1 MGRQLVVWRHGR
13 TAWNLAG
20 RFQGQSDVA
29 LDEVGRQQARRS
41 ARILAALRPA
51 AIVSSDLSR
60 ASATAEELARLTGH
74 QLRLDPGLRETY
86 LGSWQGLTRGEV
98 EERFPGEEAAWLRGE
113 LERRGGGESMP
124 EVADRAVAAVQQA
137 LEKIGPDETLVAV
150 THGGSGRVLIGR
162 LAGLPPEHWSA
173 LGVLSNCSWTVLRER
188 RDRSQVERGSVVS
201 RDRRWY
207 IAEHNA
213 GTLPEPVLSDD

>member
-13 TAWNLAG
+13 TTWNLAG
-20 RFQGQSDVA
+20 RFQGQSDVP
-29 LDEVGRQQARRS
+29 LDEVGIEQARRA
-41 ARILAALRPA
+41 ARILAALKPA
-51 AIVSSDLSR
+51 GIVSSDLAR
-60 ASATAEELARLTGH
+60 ASATATELARLSGH
-74 QLRLDPGLRETY
+74 QVHLDPGLRETY
-86 LGSWQGLTRGEV
+86 LGTWQGLTRGEV
-98 EERFPGEEAAWLRGE
+98 EARFPGEESAWLRGE

-124 EVADRAVAAVQQA
+124 EVADRCVTAVRQA
-137 LEKIGPDETLVAV
+137 FEKLGPDETLVAV

-173 LGVLSNCSWTVLRER
+173 LGVLSNCAWTLLRER
-188 RDRSQVERGSVVS
+188 PDR
-201 RDRRWY
+201 WA

>member
-13 TAWNLAG
+13 TTWNLAG
-20 RFQGQSDVA
+20 RFQGQSDVP
-29 LDEVGRQQARRS
+29 LDEVGHEQARRS
-41 ARILAALRPA
+41 ARILAALEPA
-51 AIVSSDLSR
+51 GIVSSDLGR
-60 ASATAEELARLTGH
+60 ASATAAELARLTGH
-74 QLRLDPGLRETY
+74 PVHLDPGLRETY
-86 LGSWQGLTRGEV
+86 LGTWQGLTRGEV
-98 EERFPGEEAAWLRGE
+98 EERFPSEEGAWLRGE

-124 EVADRAVAAVQQA
+124 EVAERAVRAVRQA
-137 LEKIGPDETLVAV
+137 FDQLGPDDTLVAV

-173 LGVLSNCSWTVLRER
+173 LGVLSNCSWTLLRER
-188 RDRSQVERGSVVS
+188 PDR
-201 RDRRWY
+201 WA